1 MRIAHTADW
10 HIRLLKRHKEYR
22 KVFKGFKDSLIKNEI
37 DLIVV
42 AGDVFHNKTSLS
54 PEAMNLATD
63 IFSELS
69 EDFDIHIIPG
79 NHDCIVNLPG
89 RLDAISPVLRHTP
102 NKSNNNLFLYKNSG
116 LFYDEKH
123 KICFG
128 VFCIND
134 EANFPVEIKERIED
148 YTYIALFHGAL
159 DKAVTDVHYV
169 LNTRY
174 TCNMFK
180 EYDLALL
187 GDIHKHQVL
196 LNDVSNFPRVVY
208 PGALIQQNFGES
220 LEKGYVI
227 WDLDK
232 KTCDFER
239 MENDHG
245 YYTMKIS
252 KDDDVDSV
260 IRNISDM
267 PKFPSIRVFIESS
280 RYNQVTLRNIAST
293 IKEIY
298 NPTTLSIEVDSETI
312 INDLEFGDLKVE
324 DVSQLHVQQKLLR
337 DWFAAYDVTNVE
349 LEKIMNMHSNFFYS
363 NVEDEEQIHRGT
375 KWSVDNM
382 KFSNTF
388 SYGKDNSIDFN
399 NLKGL
404 VGIFSP
410 NKTGKSALLTTLLN
424 GLFNLSDRVS
434 RRNLAEL
441 INFKENSASINIE
454 LSVDNKR
461 FRIDREIEKYD
472 VERNKGQS
480 KVQLVDITDDEVL
493 LSGEST
499 KNETERILRNMI
511 GSFNDHSMITFGM
524 QDKLTSFIDLNQ
536 SLRKETLSRF
546 LGIDVI
552 DNLFSTIKT
561 ECDSLSKLIQQY
573 KNHDFTSI
581 LSAYTEQKSKVEK
594 EIESSEALKTEISKE
609 VNNVRNNISSMQETL
624 FNIDGVEYSEEEIL
638 KSVGS
643 FKEAIKENKEKI
655 SDLVSREKIY
665 KESNSGLK
673 LQLESFDKSEID
685 EFISKLNNNREM
697 LQAVRNSIILLKKD
711 IKNAS
716 RMAGNLEKHD
726 WFESNELCK
735 KCSFLSDAFGAKK
748 SLENYT
754 LQIEEKQIEEERAKE
769 KTDRYENAEERL
781 RDYQA
786 IVTEIESNR
795 RKLELNTIEIESHR
809 NKLNGNK
816 IELSLF
822 EELQKRYKR
831 NKEQIEH
838 NSVTKELIE
847 KQRSGL
853 SVFEG
858 QLSKVD
864 KMINTKNSELG
875 TILQKINDLDDSI
888 KELVKIEEQFRLASL
903 LKDALSKD
911 GIPLQ
916 IIEQV
921 IPRINAEL
929 VKILSNVVDFGI
941 IFEIDKESKDIDIY
955 IDDGDCVRSI
965 SLGSGMER
973 TISSIALRAA
983 IANISLIPSCN
994 LFIIDEGFGTLDSD
1008 NLNNMNMMLGY
1019 LKSTFDTV
1027 IVISHIQEMQ
1037 DICDYII
1044 SIERDE
1050 NGYSKLK
1057 IGA

>member
-22 KVFKGFKDSLIKNEI
+22 KVFRDFKSSLIKNEI

-89 RLDAISPVLRHTP
+89 RLDAISPVLRHMP
-102 NKSNNNLFLYKNSG
+102 NKSREIFLYKKSG

-128 VFCIND
+128 TFCIND
-134 EANFPVEIKERIED
+134 EANFPVRIEDRVKD
-148 YTYIALFHGAL
+148 YTYIALFHGAI

-174 TCNMFK
+174 TCNMFE

-196 LNDVSNFPRVVY
+196 VKDINDFPRIVY

-232 KTCDFER
+232 KTCEFER
-239 MENDHG
+239 LENEHG
-245 YYTMKIS
+245 YYTMKIT

-260 IRNISDM
+260 VRSFSDI

-298 NPTTLSIEVDSETI
+298 NPTTLSIEVDSDSI
-312 INDLEFGDLKVE
+312 INDFNLGDLKVE
-324 DVSQLHVQQKLLR
+324 DVSQLQVQQKLLR
-337 DWFAAYDVTNVE
+337 EWFKAYDITNVE
-349 LEKIMNMHSNFFYS
+349 LEKMMNMHSNFFYS
-363 NVEDEEQIHRGT
+363 NIEDEEQVYRGT
-375 KWSVDNM
+375 KWCVDNM

-454 LSVDNKR
+454 LSVDNRK

-472 VERNKGQS
+472 VKRNKGQS

-511 GSFNDHSMITFGM
+511 GSFNDHSLITFGM

-552 DNLFSTIKT
+552 DNLFAIIKT
-561 ECDSLSKLIQQY
+561 ECDSLQKLIQQY

-581 LSAYTEQKSKVEK
+581 LSGYTGQKSEIEK
-594 EIESSEALKTEISKE
+594 DLESSEELKAEIAKE
-609 VNNVRNNISSMQETL
+609 IDKVRNNISSMQETL
-624 FNIDGVEYSEEEIL
+624 FNIDEIEYSEEEIL
-638 KSVGS
+638 ESIS
-643 FKEAIKENKEKI
+643 TFKESIKADKEKI
-655 SDLVSREKIY
+655 ADLISREKIY
-665 KESNSGLK
+665 KENNKGLK
-673 LQLESFDKSEID
+673 SQLEDYNKEEID

-716 RMAGNLEKHD
+716 RMAENLEKHD
-726 WFESNELCK
+726 WFETNEFCK
-735 KCSFLSDAFGAKK
+735 KCSFLSDAFSAKK
-748 SLENYT
+748 SLENFT
-754 LQIEEKQIEEERAKE
+754 LQIEEKQIEESKVKE
-769 KTDRYENAEERL
+769 KTDRYESAEERL

-786 IVTEIESNR
+786 IVTEIESNK
-795 RKLELNTIEIESHR
+795 RKLELIAIEIESHR

-822 EELQKRYKR
+822 EELLKRYKR

-838 NSVTKELIE
+838 NSITKERIE

-853 SVFEG
+853 AVFEN

-864 KMINTKNSELG
+864 KIINTKNSELG

-903 LKDALSKD
+903 LKDSLSKD
-911 GIPLQ
+911 GIQLQ

-929 VKILSNVVDFGI
+929 VKILSNVVDFGV

-1008 NLNNMNMMLGY
+1008 NLNNINMMLGY
-1019 LKSTFDTV
+1019 LKSVFDTV
-1027 IVISHIQEMQ
+1027 IVISHIEYIQ
-1037 DICDYII
+1037 DICDHII

-1050 NGYSKLK
+1050 NGYSRIKSS
-1057 IGA
+1057 